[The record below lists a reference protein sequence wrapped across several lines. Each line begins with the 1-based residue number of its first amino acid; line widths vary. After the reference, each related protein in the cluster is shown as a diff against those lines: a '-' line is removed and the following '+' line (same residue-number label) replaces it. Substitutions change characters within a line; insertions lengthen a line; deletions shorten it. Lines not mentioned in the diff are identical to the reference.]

1 MIIMLIETVIKYIL
15 SPFIAALIAAIITS
29 LCTYVLSI
37 RYLKQKIK
45 IESVEEF
52 LKKYYWPLLGELE
65 RVNIAINNLS
75 FNGER
80 SKIGLTEDEM
90 YHIYLEKLSTL
101 SQILDSI
108 IKSGAASKF
117 RNVNVSIYNN
127 IMSLDNLINCNQH
140 QSEANTQPNHNVTE
154 GIMQIIIKLNEE
166 LLDMTKA
173 QLIIEYQRTMN
184 KNNLL
189 NKNDR

>member
-1 MIIMLIETVIKYIL
+1 MFIMSITLIDSV
-15 SPFIAALIAAIITS
+15 
-29 LCTYVLSI
+29 CTHILSI

-45 IESVEEF
+45 IDSVEEI
-52 LKKYYWPLLGELE
+52 LKVYYFPLLGELE
-65 RVNIAINNLS
+65 RENIAIYNLS
-75 FNGER
+75 FNDVG

-90 YHIYLEKLSTL
+90 YHIYLKNLFTL

-108 IKSGAASKF
+108 IKSGAASMF

-127 IMSLDNLINCNQH
+127 IMSLDYLIKCNQH
-140 QSEANTQPNHNVTE
+140 QSEANIQPNHNVIE

-166 LLDMTKA
+166 LLDMTKV
-173 QLIIEYQRTMN
+173 QLITEYQRIMN
-184 KNNLL
+184 KDNLL